1 MVPAF
6 PAVYLED
13 HTVLS
18 YGELAELAGEF
29 EAAGKIQRW
38 RLAPYH
44 ENGAT
49 PK

>member
-1 MVPAF
+1 VKELGEIDTSKTAPCC
-6 PAVYLED
+6 P
-13 HTVLS
+13 

-38 RLAPYH
+38 RLAPHH